1 MSKKEILMDEKDYR
15 QMMEPSG
22 DDSIAM
28 AETYHIDQITE
39 AVCIIADK
47 VYASCQQRECFPQVC
62 IRIPDVG
69 CDFKLVKITFQAG
82 TIVPNSVIITPIPA
96 RPNFSRV
103 RLSIRIPYTAT
114 VKNTKTGA
122 TFPVNGILP
131 EIRKDVVLYL
141 PESRDEFNFNI
152 VVETRSEVLN
162 EPVLG
167 DGNLTVSIGTF
178 IVIKVVG
185 RVQLFIPEFGFC
197 PAPPECEEFE
207 EIAEDVCK
215 KFIEEAPFPPDFFP
229 PQLDC

>member
-1 MSKKEILMDEKDYR
+1 MSNKDFLMDEVDYR
-15 QMMEPSG
+15 QMMDPRE
-22 DDSIAM
+22 DDAIAM
-28 AETYHIDQITE
+28 TETYSIDQITE

-47 VYASCQQRECFPQVC
+47 VYASCQQRECFPQVS

-69 CDFKLVKITFQAG
+69 CDFKLVKVTFQGG
-82 TIVPNSVIITPIPA
+82 TIVPNSVIITPIVD

-103 RLSIRIPYTAT
+103 RLTIRIPYTAT
-114 VKNTKTGA
+114 IRNTKTGA
-122 TFPVNGILP
+122 TFPVNGVLP

-152 VVETRSEVLN
+152 VVETRSEILGQ
-162 EPVLG
+162 PAIG
-167 DGNLTVSIGTF
+167 DGLLTIVVGVF

-197 PAPPECEEFE
+197 PAPPICEEFE